1 MGRPDRRAQDAGKL
15 MIFLDEVLDPC
26 GRSHPSF
33 QNHEEPDA
41 GLIELFDADSEFM
54 NEVGTAL
61 RTPSFAVVGAGEV
74 PERRT
79 WPET

>member
-1 MGRPDRRAQDAGKL
+1 LGRPDRRAQDAGKL
-15 MIFLDEVLDPC
+15 TIFLDEGLAPC

-33 QNHEEPDA
+33 QNHEKPDA

-61 RTPSFAVVGAGEV
+61 RTPSFAVVRGGGI